1 VHGPY
6 PPYKFA
12 AIVAWKERLM
22 VEDDGKEPLL
32 THLCLHMSPS

>member
-12 AIVAWKERLM
+12 AIVAWKEGLM

-32 THLCLHMSPS
+32 THLYLHMSPS